1 MLQFNHE
8 ADGGTHATGIGERQP
23 ANSRGLLNAMAA
35 DHPTVCIDCS
45 PLLVRS
51 AGVKTYYYHWLEALL
66 ARSPETIRTFLAP
79 GELNE
84 LLHHGGLRMYPR
96 QILTLLAL
104 SRLPGLFTRIAAGRC
119 EVFHISNLLRK
130 APSGVR
136 LSATL
141 HDLTP
146 WILPECHTARMI
158 AADKMFASRV
168 LARAAGVIAVSENTK
183 RDAVRILHL
192 DPERIH
198 VIYPGVSERYFGA
211 TEQAAQAAAALFEL
225 RKPYFLSV
233 GTIEPRK
240 NLDTLL
246 TAWDS
251 LTASFRQRYDLVI
264 AGMPGWRSDATVA
277 RIREASHAGQIR
289 YLGYVPEAAMPGL
302 TANAVALVYPSLY
315 EGFGLPVAQAM
326 AAGCPVITSAISSL
340 PEITGGAALLVDP
353 HCAPE
358 LTAAILNMG
367 DSDALRGK
375 LRAEGLVQAA
385 RFTWEAAADMSL
397 RYFAKIAK

>member
-1 MLQFNHE
+1 M
-8 ADGGTHATGIGERQP
+8 P
-23 ANSRGLLNAMAA
+23 APK
-35 DHPTVCIDCS
+35 PTVCVDCS

-66 ARSPETIRTFLAP
+66 ARSPDTIRTFLAP
-79 GELNE
+79 GEMSQ
-84 LLHHGGLRMYPR
+84 LLHMGGLRMYPR

-104 SRLPGLFTRIAAGRC
+104 SRLPGFFTRIAAPRC
-119 EVFHISNLLRK
+119 DVFHISNLLRK
-130 APSGVR
+130 SPSGVR

-146 WILPECHTARMI
+146 WILPQCHTARMI
-158 AADKMFASRV
+158 AADKAFASRV
-168 LARAAGVIAVSENTK
+168 LARAAGIIAVSENTK
-183 RDAVRILHL
+183 HDAVRILNL

-198 VIYPGVSERYFGA
+198 VIYPGVSERYFGV
-211 TEQAAQAAAALFEL
+211 TEQAAQSAAALFDL
-225 RKPYFLSV
+225 HKPYFLSV

-251 LTASFRQRYDLVI
+251 LPASFRQRYDLVI

-277 RIREASHAGQIR
+277 RIREASHTGQIR
-289 YLGYVPEAAMPGL
+289 YLGYVPESAMPGL
-302 TANAVALVYPSLY
+302 TAQAAALIYPSLY

-326 AAGCPVITSAISSL
+326 AAGCPVIASAVSSL

-353 HCAPE
+353 QSAGE
-358 LTAAILNMG
+358 ITAAILKMG
-367 DSDALRGK
+367 DSDDLRTR
-375 LRAEGLVQAA
+375 LRAEGRVQAA
-385 RFTWEAAADMSL
+385 RFTWDSAAAASL
-397 RYFAKIAK
+397 RYFAKIAG